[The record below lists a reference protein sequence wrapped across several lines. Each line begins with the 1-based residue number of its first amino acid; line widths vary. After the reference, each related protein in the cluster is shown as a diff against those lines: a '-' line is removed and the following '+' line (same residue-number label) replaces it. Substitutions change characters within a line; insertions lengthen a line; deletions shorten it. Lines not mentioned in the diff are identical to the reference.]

1 MGVKGGGGLPA
12 AHLSGTWPALAQ
24 MPHSRSMD
32 ERSSPRPCH
41 TGRVCI
47 TGKQH
52 RLADGQP
59 GRRGG
64 GQGNALADRA
74 DGPLRQGLTLNTL
87 IKSFVCSVLVQ
98 EGLLLLTM
106 RRLRASSRCMLGSA
120 MALICGPA
128 PSHQDIARA
137 DGAFGCLRVASTIG
151 NSTLRICRE
160 EMRCSTLSS
169 SGPVDAKTRYPI

>member
-1 MGVKGGGGLPA
+1 
-12 AHLSGTWPALAQ
+12 
-24 MPHSRSMD
+24 MD
-32 ERSSPRPCH
+32 EGSSPQPCH
-41 TGRVCI
+41 TGRVRI

-52 RLADGQP
+52 RLAD
-59 GRRGG
+59 

-74 DGPLRQGLTLNTL
+74 DGPLKHGLTLSTL

-106 RRLRASSRCMLGSA
+106 RRLRASSRCMLVSA

-128 PSHQDIARA
+128 PSYQDNARA
-137 DGAFGCLRVASTIG
+137 DGAFSRLPVASTIG
-151 NSTLRICRE
+151 NSTLRIRRE

-169 SGPVDAKTRYPI
+169 SGPVDAKTTYPI